1 MRYFMIVSLT
11 LLILAGC
18 SDPIKDTEPI
28 GENMKLVVHPFTR
41 SLSVV
46 DTEKFEIIR
55 TIPLG
60 RFVIDYATA
69 PNGKI
74 YIPLHDDKGDKES
87 YVAVL
92 DPKTGSL
99 KKIPNQYGSEDF
111 ITITK
116 DGTAFIRTGIFTN
129 VKDNYTLLM
138 DTESDQVIGTV
149 MIPGAWTRME
159 RFSDTQVIVGVNNP
173 ENGTEGNVF
182 IVDRN
187 KAVPIFPESLHPRAP
202 FEIRYNFESGTAYF
216 LYNGVVDEPLKQRY
230 MTKTTDM
237 RTLEA
242 HIDVWNLKTLTR
254 IKQIYLPFPRVSS
267 MVLDSRGMLYV
278 GNRDV
283 SPNEPMKHVLVINP
297 SSGHIRQLETV
308 RSPESVHID
317 NDRLYV
323 GSGIDGEMDIF
334 QLPNLEHVKRIS
346 SFKDKVYLPIVTIN

>member
-1 MRYFMIVSLT
+1 MRYFMIVSLI
-11 LLILAGC
+11 LVVLAGC

-28 GENMKLVVHPFTR
+28 GENKKLVVHPFTR

-46 DTEKFEIIR
+46 DTEKFDIVR

-116 DGTAFIRTGIFTN
+116 DGTAFIRTGIFKN
-129 VKDNYTLLM
+129 VKDNHTLLI
-138 DTESDQVIGTV
+138 DTETDQVIGSV
-149 MIPGAWTRME
+149 LIPGAWTRME

-173 ENGTEGNVF
+173 ENGTEGNVY

-202 FEIRYNFESGTAYF
+202 FEIRYNSESGTAYF

-254 IKQIYLPFPRVSS
+254 INQIYLPFPRPSS
-267 MVLDSRGMLYV
+267 MVLDSRGLLYV
-278 GNRDV
+278 GNWDV
-283 SPNEPMKHVLVINP
+283 SPNEPVNHVLVVNP
-297 SSGHIRQLETV
+297 TSGQVRQVETV
-308 RSPESVHID
+308 RNPESVHID
-317 NDRLYV
+317 KDRLYV
-323 GSGIDGEMDIF
+323 GSGTDGEMDIF
-334 QLPNLEHVKRIS
+334 QLPNLEHVKRIG
-346 SFKDKVYLPIVTIN
+346 SFKDKVRLPMITIN